1 MNRRDQWS
9 NRADTLIGLAAYGF
23 VGGLAFLLAV
33 VLIAAEVVGL
43 VVLAER
49 IAEAVG

>member
-1 MNRRDQWS
+1 MRRFEWQS
-9 NRADTLIGLAAYGF
+9 RLDTLIGLAAYGF
-23 VGGLAFLLAV
+23 VGGAAFLLAV

-49 IAEAVG
+49 IAEAVQ

>member
-23 VGGLAFLLAV
+23 VAGTAFLLACWLVAAV
-33 VLIAAEVVGL
+33 VIGT

-49 IAEAVG
+49 IAEVMS

>member
-23 VGGLAFLLAV
+23 VGGAAFVLALVLL
-33 VLIAAEVVGL
+33 AAEVVGL
-43 VVLAER
+43 VVLAR
-49 IAEAVG
+49 LVAEVVS